1 MIKPY
6 AVQAILKVQN
16 VEFPNIAAETAI
28 LIACAYVTMR
38 NLVGGSVRRER
49 RPMKSEHGLQDVKA
63 RTGANRCLRQAIRAV
78 RFGLL
83 RSRTIDARISS
94 TVEQRVR
101 LFVRLIKLGLYCL
114 IKSVHKVIS
123 QCANPCSG

>member
-1 MIKPY
+1 MSPEFAEQEARGIRGKSRRRLPVHSSEIRVIKPG
-6 AVQAILKVQN
+6 L
-16 VEFPNIAAETAI
+16 
-28 LIACAYVTMR
+28 

-49 RPMKSEHGLQDVKA
+49 RPMKSEVGLHDVKA

-101 LFVRLIKLGLYCL
+101 LFVRLIKLGLKGWVYTYR
-114 IKSVHKVIS
+114 H
-123 QCANPCSG
+123 